1 MHRTAGPS
9 APAVVRIREAG
20 EADEARIVDIGN
32 ALFPDYP
39 ETLEEFRHDRAR
51 LRAGGYATVLVVAE
65 TPGGEV
71 VGYSNY
77 HHMPGQFD
85 PGRYRVGVYVG
96 LAWQRRGVGTVLFDH
111 MLAALAARDAK
122 AIESFARET
131 MPEVI
136 GFLTRR
142 GFTETLRTWELRL
155 DLGRFDPAPFARL
168 ADHAHQAGVVIT
180 SLDEER
186 ARDADALRRVYELHN
201 AVVADIPAPI
211 PFTPVSFEEY
221 VHSNVESPRA
231 LLDGYF
237 LARVGEA
244 YVGEANLRRPQEGTH
259 LYHNVTGVLPAY
271 RGRGIAMAL
280 KLATI
285 AYGRAHDHSEIR
297 TWNEVRN
304 AGMLAI
310 NERLGFVRQPAWI
323 TFEKALG
330 ATDGTP
336 ATTGGDSDA

>member
-32 ALFPDYP
+32 ALFPNYP
-39 ETLEEFRHDRAR
+39 ETLEELRHYRAR
-51 LRAGGYATVLVVAE
+51 LRAGGYATVLAVAE

-111 MLAALAARDAK
+111 MLAALTARDAK

-142 GFTETLRTWELRL
+142 GFRETLRTWELRL

-168 ADHAHQAGVVIT
+168 ADRVRQTGVVIAT
-180 SLDEER
+180 LDQES
-186 ARDADALRRVYELHN
+186 ARDHGALRRVYELHN

-211 PFTPVSFEEY
+211 PFTPVSFEDY

-231 LLDGYF
+231 LLGGYF

-330 ATDGTP
+330 AI
-336 ATTGGDSDA
+336 GGV